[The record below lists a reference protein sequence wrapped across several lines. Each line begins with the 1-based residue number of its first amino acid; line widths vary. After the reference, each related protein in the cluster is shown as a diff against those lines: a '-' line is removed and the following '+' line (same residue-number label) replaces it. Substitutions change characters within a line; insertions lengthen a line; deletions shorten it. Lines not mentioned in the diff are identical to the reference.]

1 MAEVR
6 ILFVAS
12 TALVDPVRQSLLS
25 RKGFSVKQTASGIEA
40 YNLIKYDHPDL
51 AIIDIALEDE
61 AGDLVCRDVKSDPAT
76 KDTFI
81 AILVDE
87 GDEWFTQRA
96 RDAGANAVLGKP
108 IKTEELAKVIAAVVG
123 TPIRRAVRVPVR
135 IKVDGAT
142 SMGEMRGESLDLSIG
157 GLLMRMKDCELEKGY
172 SVWLKFQLSPD
183 SAPVVCKSEVVR
195 VVQGSGEY
203 QVGVK
208 FTSFTGNG
216 GDVLRKALRELGA
229 G

>member
-6 ILFVAS
+6 ILFVA
-12 TALVDPVRQSLLS
+12 APGLVEPLRQSLLS

-40 YNLIKYDHPDL
+40 YNLIKYEHPDL
-51 AIIDIALEDE
+51 VIIDIALDDE
-61 AGDLVCRDVKSDPAT
+61 AGDLVCRDVKNDPTT
-76 KDTFI
+76 KDTYV
-81 AILVDE
+81 AVLVDQ
-87 GDEWFTQRA
+87 GDDWFAKRA
-96 RDAGANAVLGKP
+96 RDAGANAILGKP
-108 IKTEELAKVIAAVVG
+108 IKTEELGQVIASVVG
-123 TPIRRAVRVPVR
+123 APIRRAVRVPVR

-142 SMGEMRGESLDLSIG
+142 SMGEMRGETQDLSIS

-172 SVWLKFQLSPD
+172 AVWLKFQISPD
-183 SAPVVCKSEVVR
+183 TAPVVCKAEVVR